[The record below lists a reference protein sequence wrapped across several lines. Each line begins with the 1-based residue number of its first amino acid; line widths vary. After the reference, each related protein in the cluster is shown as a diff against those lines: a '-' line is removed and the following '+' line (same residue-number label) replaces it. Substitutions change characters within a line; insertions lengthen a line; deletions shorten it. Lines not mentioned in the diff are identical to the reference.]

1 MVDKT
6 NVTQV
11 PADISEEEF
20 FKQLFSKIGVWIKR
34 QDEELMTD
42 NETPEEIKAA
52 VDISIP
58 KKGEGLSGV
67 IKGID
72 QFMEHSVRTHH
83 PAFMNQFWGG
93 FTPSAFSGEV
103 ISTLCNTSM
112 ATHELAPLAS
122 LIELEML

>member
-6 NVTQV
+6 NVIQV
-11 PADISEEEF
+11 PDDISEEEF
-20 FKQLFSKIGVWIKR
+20 FKQLFSKIGVWMKR

-42 NETPEEIKAA
+42 NETPEDLKTL

-72 QFMEHSVRTHH
+72 
-83 PAFMNQFWGG
+83 
-93 FTPSAFSGEV
+93 
-103 ISTLCNTSM
+103 
-112 ATHELAPLAS
+112 
-122 LIELEML
+122 